1 MNLLRKCLV
10 FYLAAAMFVIGI
22 TPRVY
27 AGFSPS
33 EALNLSPSERSSDLR
48 KIQKFLE
55 TKKVGERLK
64 ELGLTPEEI
73 QARLHQLS
81 LKIDDLKAGGDEF
94 LGVIILLLV
103 IAIVV
108 IVILQLTGHR
118 IIIK

>member
-1 MNLLRKCLV
+1 
-10 FYLAAAMFVIGI
+10 MFVIGI

-33 EALNLSPSERSSDLR
+33 DALNFSPSERSSDLQ
-48 KIQKFLE
+48 KLQKFLE

-73 QARLHQLS
+73 QARLHQLNDDQLHQLS

-94 LGVIILLLV
+94 LGVVILLLV

-108 IVILQLTGHR
+108 IIILQVTGHR
-118 IIIK
+118 IIVK